1 MASWMEERDR
11 LVAQTLAFVQQV
23 AAARPTTPVAAAPV
37 AVAPVDGNNAF
48 SEETTAASQMAGSDV
63 PAPSAPTAAATQQIA
78 TPVSPPVAATAEPL
92 AVLSERDEIMRRV
105 AAFRAQQGR
114 IIAERDAY
122 YEAVKDKIKTSLG
135 NESGDGRL

>member
-23 AAARPTTPVAAAPV
+23 AAARPTMPVVAERVAVTPVAG
-37 AVAPVDGNNAF
+37 DKAF
-48 SEETTAASQMAGSDV
+48 LEEVTAASQTAESDV
-63 PAPSAPTAAATQQIA
+63 PAPSAPAAAAPQQIA
-78 TPVSPPVAATAEPL
+78 TSVPPSIAGTTEPL
-92 AVLSERDEIMRRV
+92 VVLSERDEIMRRV
-105 AAFRAQQGR
+105 AAFRAHQGR

-122 YEAVKDKIKTSLG
+122 YEAVKDKIKTVLG